1 MPLSTS
7 NATRITLTPHG
18 RRDGTWY
25 VEVMRPGIV
34 SEHIGDFVSKA
45 SAEAWIRAN
54 TDFYVRRHAARGASE
69 APRL

>member
-1 MPLSTS
+1 MSTS
-7 NATRITLTPHG
+7 TTTRITLTSHG

-54 TDFYVRRHAARGASE
+54 TDFYVRRHAARDASGG
-69 APRL
+69 PRR